1 MKYRLLYNAMQY
13 VRGAWHGWFSN
24 KPSQLD
30 DTCSKHLSLDHGFLP
45 LNRIKPGTVLSDLPP
60 EYEDI
65 PLTELLQH
73 EMLQPYLHFH
83 NILVMRAYPPL
94 FKFIFKILAFVGFLD
109 DFDVRTYGPGN
120 YIPIVGQ
127 MISVK
132 FTNHTIDKR
141 QLPVLD
147 DTDGRADVMSMSDL
161 KHRDPRLQYVDY
173 AMGYG
178 SNTVKWSEL
187 VSIEV
192 LTQMLSSPSLFNINE
207 DLSVADS
214 KLELQYKNLHT
225 VNIQRHLNLKDN
237 VMINTK
243 TLCKMMMRH
252 KRNILASIPM
262 ALKDAAAL

>member
-1 MKYRLLYNAMQY
+1 
-13 VRGAWHGWFSN
+13 
-24 KPSQLD
+24 
-30 DTCSKHLSLDHGFLP
+30 
-45 LNRIKPGTVLSDLPP
+45 
-60 EYEDI
+60 
-65 PLTELLQH
+65 
-73 EMLQPYLHFH
+73 
-83 NILVMRAYPPL
+83 
-94 FKFIFKILAFVGFLD
+94 
-109 DFDVRTYGPGN
+109 
-120 YIPIVGQ
+120 
-127 MISVK
+127 
-132 FTNHTIDKR
+132 
-141 QLPVLD
+141 
-147 DTDGRADVMSMSDL
+147 MSMSDL